1 MLIYFVRWRHHG
13 GVPWGRLSS
22 GVKHIL
28 AKSAT
33 VICNWT
39 VAEVRRRTRV
49 RTKKLGTKPVLESLF
64 ALILEKYS
72 RHLLENSAVI
82 VGGMKEDDKFSYFAY
97 LLEPS

>member
-1 MLIYFVRWRHHG
+1 
-13 GVPWGRLSS
+13 
-22 GVKHIL
+22 VKPIL

-33 VICNWT
+33 VICNWI
-39 VAEVRRRTRV
+39 VAEVRSP
-49 RTKKLGTKPVLESLF
+49 RTKKLDTKP

-82 VGGMKEDDKFSYFAY
+82 VGRMKKDDKFSYLAY